1 MLKVNKNFLD
11 KNTFN
16 EIKKIVFND
25 SFAWFFQKSMTDNI
39 TKKSDGFFFSHKLY
53 DNDEINSN
61 YFSQIINPLKQKIK
75 YQSLRRCTIN
85 LLTKTSKPIS
95 SNFHTDFNDDKL
107 TTGIFYFNKTDGITE
122 FKDNKKIKNESNTF
136 VEFSSNL
143 MHRGFTPTNELR
155 RIVLN
160 INYYK

>member
-16 EIKKIVFND
+16 EIKEIVFND

-39 TKKSDGFFFSHKLY
+39 SKKNDGFFFSHKLY

-75 YQSLRRCTIN
+75 YQSLRRCRIN
-85 LLTKTSKPIS
+85 LLI
-95 SNFHTDFNDDKL
+95 
-107 TTGIFYFNKTDGITE
+107 
-122 FKDNKKIKNESNTF
+122 
-136 VEFSSNL
+136 L
-143 MHRGFTPTNELR
+143 MMTN
-155 RIVLN
+155 
-160 INYYK
+160 